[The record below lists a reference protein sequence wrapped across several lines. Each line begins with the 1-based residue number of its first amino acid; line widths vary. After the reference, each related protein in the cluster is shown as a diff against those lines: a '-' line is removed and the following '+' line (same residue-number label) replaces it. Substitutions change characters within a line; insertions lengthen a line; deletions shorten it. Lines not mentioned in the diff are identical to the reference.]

1 MKVKITHTVDYDEIP
16 AIISKMV
23 LDCRERLKKASM
35 FSFNMRNLKNA
46 TIEIIQV
53 QNDLDLIS
61 SKLEDCLNIS
71 AGYEE
76 AYSSTEYTETVSER
90 QEDTNENDN

>member
-1 MKVKITHTVDYDEIP
+1 MKVKITHTVDYDDLP
-16 AIISKMV
+16 AIINNMV
-23 LDCRERLKKASM
+23 TDCRDRLKKAST
-35 FSFNMRNLKNA
+35 FKFNMRNLERTTA
-46 TIEIIQV
+46 EIMQI

-71 AGYEE
+71 LGYEQAQE
-76 AYSSTEYTETVSER
+76 SASNLETVSER